1 MESQVKERHSLKQDA
16 AKGVKMAGIS
26 KRFGQVQALLDVD
39 LSVVPGEVVGF
50 VGDNGSG
57 KSTLMKILAG
67 AIKCDEGTITID
79 GQEHVFSN
87 PNEAH
92 AAGIEMLYQDLALFD
107 DLSVTA
113 NIFVGREVTNFAG
126 FLRFSALK
134 NRASEIVDAFSVR
147 HIDVNSPVGILSGGQ
162 RQVSALARTVGFGS
176 RYVLLDEPTSALSPS
191 ASQEVLNV
199 VRGLA
204 EKGIGVIMVSHNL
217 NHVISVCHRIAVLH
231 LGRMAGIKTV
241 KDTTQEEIVALIVK
255 GK

>member
-1 MESQVKERHSLKQDA
+1 MESQEKERNRLKQDTTT
-16 AKGVKMAGIS
+16 GVRMAGIS

-39 LSVVPGEVVGF
+39 LQVVPGEVVGL
-50 VGDNGSG
+50 VGDNGAG

-67 AIKCDEGTITID
+67 AIKFDEGTITVD

-107 DLSVTA
+107 DLSVIA
-113 NIFVGREVTNFAG
+113 NVFIGREFTNFAG
-126 FLRFSALK
+126 FLRFSALRK
-134 NRASEIVDAFSVR
+134 RAREIVDTFSVR
-147 HIDVNSPVGILSGGQ
+147 RIEVSSPVGTLSGGQ

-176 RYVLLDEPTSALSPS
+176 RYVILDEPTSALSPS
-191 ASQEVLNV
+191 AAEEVLDV

-204 EKGIGVIMVSHNL
+204 EKEIGVIMVSHNL
-217 NHVISVCHRIAVLH
+217 NHVISVCDRVAVLH
-231 LGRMAGIKTV
+231 LGRMAGIRTV
-241 KDTTQEEIVALIVK
+241 KDTTQEEIVGLIVK

>member
-1 MESQVKERHSLKQDA
+1 MESQVKERNGLKQDA
-16 AKGVKMAGIS
+16 TKGVQMAGIS

-39 LSVVPGEVVGF
+39 LSVIPGEVVGL
-50 VGDNGSG
+50 VGDNGAG

-107 DLSVTA
+107 DLSVIA
-113 NIFVGREVTNFAG
+113 NIFVAREVTNFAG
-126 FLRFSALK
+126 FLRFSALRK
-134 NRASEIVDAFSVR
+134 RASEIVDAFSVR
-147 HIDVNSPVGILSGGQ
+147 QIDVNSPVGNLSGGQ
-162 RQVSALARTVGFGS
+162 RQVSAIARTVGFGS
-176 RYVLLDEPTSALSPS
+176 RYVILDEPTSALSPS
-191 ASQEVLNV
+191 AAQEVLDV

-217 NHVISVCHRIAVLH
+217 NHVISVCDRVAVLH
-231 LGRMAGIKTV
+231 LGRMAGIKMV
-241 KDTTQEEIVALIVK
+241 KETTQEEIVSLIVK
-255 GK
+255 GE